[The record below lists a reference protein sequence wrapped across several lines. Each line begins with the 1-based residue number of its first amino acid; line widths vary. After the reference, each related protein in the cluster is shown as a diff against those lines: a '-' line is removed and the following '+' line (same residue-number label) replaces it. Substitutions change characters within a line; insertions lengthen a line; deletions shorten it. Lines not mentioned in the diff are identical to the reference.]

1 MKIKDVEVFE
11 KMQAQLHGLY
21 DEMVVFSKKKPDD
34 PVNKFKLKFINQV
47 LINTNAI
54 LDEKNKPFHDFDAF
68 DEDSLPTNSDVVMI
82 LSQYIN
88 CLEKFRSEN
97 ITTEYGEWYWI
108 INGKKSD
115 IETAP
120 PKKLVY

>member
-1 MKIKDVEVFE
+1 MKIKDVEIFE
-11 KMQAQLHGLY
+11 KTQAQLHGLY

-54 LDEKNKPFHDFDAF
+54 LDEKNKPFNDFDTF

-88 CLEKFRSEN
+88 CLEKFRSKH
-97 ITTEYGEWYWI
+97 I
-108 INGKKSD
+108 KF
-115 IETAP
+115 
-120 PKKLVY
+120 

>member
-1 MKIKDVEVFE
+1 MKIKDVEIFE
-11 KMQAQLHGLY
+11 KTQAQLHGLY

-54 LDEKNKPFHDFDAF
+54 LVEKNKPFNDFDTF

-88 CLEKFRSEN
+88 CLEKFRSKH
-97 ITTEYGEWYWI
+97 I
-108 INGKKSD
+108 KF
-115 IETAP
+115 
-120 PKKLVY
+120 

>member
-1 MKIKDVEVFE
+1 MKIKDVEIFE
-11 KMQAQLHGLY
+11 KTQAQLHGLY
-21 DEMVVFSKKKPDD
+21 DEMMVFSKKKPDD

-54 LDEKNKPFHDFDAF
+54 LDEKNKPFNDFDTF

-88 CLEKFRSEN
+88 CLEKFRSEP
-97 ITTEYGEWYWI
+97 IKFDFRHWYWI
-108 INGKKSD
+108 INGEKSD
-115 IETAP
+115 IRTAP
-120 PKKLVY
+120 PKKLAY